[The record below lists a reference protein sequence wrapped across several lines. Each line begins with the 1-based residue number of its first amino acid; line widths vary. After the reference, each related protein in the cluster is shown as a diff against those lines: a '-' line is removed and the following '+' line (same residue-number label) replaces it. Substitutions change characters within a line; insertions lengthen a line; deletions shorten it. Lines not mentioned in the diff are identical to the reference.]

1 MGYVFDQETL
11 LQLVAAE
18 PGRERIFFVTPEP
31 AGYVE
36 NPAELY
42 RFLV

>member
-11 LQLVAAE
+11 RKLVAAE
-18 PGRERIFFVTPEP
+18 PGRERIFFVT
-31 AGYVE
+31 
-36 NPAELY
+36 